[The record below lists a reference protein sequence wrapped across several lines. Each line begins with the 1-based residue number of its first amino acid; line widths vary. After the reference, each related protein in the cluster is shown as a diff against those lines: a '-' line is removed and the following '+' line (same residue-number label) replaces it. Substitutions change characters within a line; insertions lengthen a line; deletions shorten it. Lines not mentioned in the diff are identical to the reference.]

1 MLYFLINRN
10 YFGVP
15 FSAKSQSALKAS
27 IQPKVFSYALK
38 MIFEK
43 RCFWCLAKLVIASM
57 ALFNISLLVLDLQSD
72 SGQNAFETIVRY
84 VVLLILN
91 SKMFCDVLLKS
102 HGYEKIVCIWS
113 CYCWICL
120 WVNTVMIAFSQR
132 AIFYMPVISR
142 TAANYVVDHFELD
155 YQSKVPIGYLI
166 CFFIVTIV
174 ITFLLISADCEEPA
188 PVGNPPLSA
197 INMRQA
203 MAARS
208 LPRNPPP
215 RYTSRERL
223 PVLPNCST
231 NLHHT
236 IAMA

>member
-1 MLYFLINRN
+1 
-10 YFGVP
+10 
-15 FSAKSQSALKAS
+15 
-27 IQPKVFSYALK
+27 
-38 MIFEK
+38 MIFVK
-43 RCFWCLAKLVIASM
+43 LCFWCLAKLVIASM
-57 ALFNISLLVLDLQSD
+57 ALLNISLLVLDLQSD
-72 SGQNAFETIVRY
+72 PGQNAFETIVRY

-113 CYCWICL
+113 VYCLICL
-120 WVNTVMIAFSQR
+120 CVNTVLISTSQR

-142 TAANYVVDHFELD
+142 TASNYVVDYYELD
-155 YQSKVPIGYLI
+155 YLSKVPAGYLI

-174 ITFLLISADCEEPA
+174 ITSLLISDVCEEPA
-188 PVGNPPLSA
+188 PVENPTLSA

-203 MAARS
+203 LAARS

-231 NLHHT
+231 NSHHT